1 MEEHRKRK
9 VMILGCTGSIGT
21 TALKALH
28 TYADDFTITALH
40 AHTSI
45 QELAAIA
52 KQWNCRTVCVSHE
65 ETSSLE
71 TLFPEGTTVYHGR
84 DGLLQMI
91 RDTEADVVLNGISGA
106 SGLEPTFASIDSGK
120 DIALS
125 NKESIVMAGKLL
137 FTHAAQ
143 HHVRILP
150 VDSEHSTLSALIDA
164 HGSSSVA
171 SLVLTASG
179 GPFRTL
185 KREELQHITVDMA
198 VAHPTWS
205 MGAKIS
211 IDSATLANKGLEV
224 IEAYHLFGFSRES
237 IEVVIHPQSIVHS
250 LIRLH
255 NGAVYAQMTPP
266 DISLPIMSALASKGY
281 ALQKVVR
288 PLDFTNL
295 TLQFDAP
302 DYQRF
307 PLLKAAFETLD
318 RNGSYSIAYNAANE
332 VAVSHFMQQ
341 KLRFDR
347 IAPLVL
353 KTLEHDWS
361 IPFSSLGEIVAIDQ
375 EVRIEAQRIAKV
387 MS

>member
-1 MEEHRKRK
+1 MEHHRKRK

-21 TALKALH
+21 TALKALQ
-28 TYADDFTITALH
+28 TYANDFTIAALH

-45 QELAAIA
+45 RELAAISH
-52 KQWNCRTVCVSHE
+52 QWNCRTVCISQE
-65 ETSSLE
+65 ESTACDE
-71 TLFPEGTTVYHGR
+71 LFPEGTTIYRGR
-84 DGLLQMI
+84 KGLLQMI
-91 RDTEADVVLNGISGA
+91 SDTEADVVLNGISGA
-106 SGLEPTFASIDSGK
+106 SGLEPTFSAIDSGK

-137 FTHAAQ
+137 FAHAQQ
-143 HHVRILP
+143 HQVRILP

-164 HGSSSVA
+164 HGLSSVS

-185 KREELQHITVDMA
+185 KRDELQHITVDMA
-198 VAHPTWS
+198 VAHPNWS

-224 IEAYHLFGFSRES
+224 IEAYHLFGFSRDA

-266 DISLPIMSALASKGY
+266 DIALPIMSALAERGY
-281 ALQKVVR
+281 ALRQVVQ

-295 TLQFDAP
+295 TLQFESP

-307 PLLKAAFETLD
+307 PLLKAAFETLE
-318 RNGSYSIAYNAANE
+318 RQGSYAIAYNAANE
-332 VAVSHFMQQ
+332 IAVSHFMRQQ
-341 KLRFDR
+341 LRFDQ

-353 KTLEHDWS
+353 HTLEQDWTTS
-361 IPFSSLGEIVAIDQ
+361 CTSLDEIIAIDHR
-375 EVRIEAQRIAKV
+375 VRLEAERIARD
-387 MS
+387 MN

>member
-1 MEEHRKRK
+1 
-9 VMILGCTGSIGT
+9 
-21 TALKALH
+21 
-28 TYADDFTITALH
+28 
-40 AHTSI
+40 
-45 QELAAIA
+45 
-52 KQWNCRTVCVSHE
+52 
-65 ETSSLE
+65 
-71 TLFPEGTTVYHGR
+71 
-84 DGLLQMI
+84 
-91 RDTEADVVLNGISGA
+91 
-106 SGLEPTFASIDSGK
+106 
-120 DIALS
+120 
-125 NKESIVMAGKLL
+125 
-137 FTHAAQ
+137 
-143 HHVRILP
+143 
-150 VDSEHSTLSALIDA
+150 
-164 HGSSSVA
+164 
-171 SLVLTASG
+171 
-179 GPFRTL
+179 
-185 KREELQHITVDMA
+185 
-198 VAHPTWS
+198 
-205 MGAKIS
+205 
-211 IDSATLANKGLEV
+211 
-224 IEAYHLFGFSRES
+224 
-237 IEVVIHPQSIVHS
+237 
-250 LIRLH
+250 
-255 NGAVYAQMTPP
+255 MTPP